1 MRASGARTSKTRQL
15 IGIAAER
22 GQRALLVSCRPRL
35 RRTRPE
41 ARPGAGST
49 RESLSRQRLAEG
61 AYPGGRGAR
70 VGGSGHAFASLLVLA
85 ALTAACALRSGQP
98 PVASVEIATAS
109 EVAGSE
115 RICAWYGDARDG
127 VLYFGESAFWSAERA
142 YGDPLAD
149 RLTPGPRRI
158 GRFDLATRRLAEPLD
173 AGPGEWPTGVWDVL
187 AHPNGRVYFTTW
199 FDSMGWVDLR
209 TGMVHRLDGLGRM
222 LNEIAPGPDGTLL
235 VSRYGSSDG
244 GPDPGSV
251 LVIDLD
257 GEPLAEHPLAAPA
270 GYRVAPKTVAFD
282 PARDEIWVTT
292 DLFPLQDGPIRHDAY
307 VLDRSGREKQ
317 RIESPEVQF
326 VAFGPDGTGLV
337 AEVLGSRL
345 ALRVRRPDA
354 ADELLLADG
363 GFPEGLD
370 FVQDIHFAA
379 DGRAVVTRWSGVLH
393 VFDPPGSLTTLR
405 LPKLDPGGLYYSGV
419 LSGDRVCA
427 THCGGISVVCAP
439 AEPTGPALVR

>member
-1 MRASGARTSKTRQL
+1 
-15 IGIAAER
+15 
-22 GQRALLVSCRPRL
+22 VRL
-35 RRTRPE
+35 GGGE
-41 ARPGAGST
+41 C
-49 RESLSRQRLAEG
+49 SL
-61 AYPGGRGAR
+61 
-70 VGGSGHAFASLLVLA
+70 ASLLVLA
-85 ALTAACALRSGQP
+85 ALVAGCALRALEPGA
-98 PVASVEIATAS
+98 ASVEIATAP

-115 RICAWYGDARDG
+115 RVCAWYGDARDG

-142 YGDPLAD
+142 HGDPLAD

-158 GRFDLATRRLAEPLD
+158 GRFDLATRSLAAPLD

-199 FDSMGWVDLR
+199 FDSMGWVDLDLR
-209 TGMVHRLDGLGRM
+209 SGAVQRLDGLGAM
-222 LNEIAPGPDGTLL
+222 LNEIAPGPEGTLL
-235 VSRYGSSDG
+235 VSRYGSPDG
-244 GPDPGSV
+244 EAGPGSV
-251 LVIDLD
+251 LVASLE
-257 GEPLAEHPLAAPA
+257 GERLAELPLAAPA

-292 DLFPLQDGPIRHDAY
+292 DLFPLQGGPIRHDAY

-345 ALRVRRPDA
+345 ALRIRRPGA
-354 ADELLLADG
+354 ADERLLADEA
-363 GFPEGLD
+363 FSEGLD
-370 FVQDIHFAA
+370 FVQDIHFAP

-393 VFDPPGSLTTLR
+393 VFEPPGSLATLR

-419 LSGDRVCA
+419 LAGDRVCA

-439 AEPTGPALVR
+439 AKPTGPTRVR